1 MPGPQVRQHKIQRY
15 GWIPD
20 LPDARDHLYAA
31 PLAVLGAL
39 PAKVDLRAQCPG
51 VYDQGELGSC
61 TGNAIAGAVQFER
74 MRENLPTAAA
84 LVPSRLFIYYNERVI
99 ERTVAQDSGAQIR
112 DGIKTAA
119 KQGVCFESGPQ
130 PWPYNIRNFAE
141 EPPPPCYQAA
151 LANQIVQ
158 YSRLVPTLSQLKGC
172 LAHGYPFVFGFTVY
186 ESFEGADVAKTGV
199 VPMPGT
205 EAVLGGHAVLA
216 VGYDD
221 SQQRFIVRNSWGPG
235 WGLQGYCLM
244 PYAYLTETNL
254 ADDFWTIRMVETPT
268 A

>member
-151 LANQIVQ
+151 LTNQIVQ

>member
-151 LANQIVQ
+151 LTNQIVQ

-216 VGYDD
+216 VGDDD